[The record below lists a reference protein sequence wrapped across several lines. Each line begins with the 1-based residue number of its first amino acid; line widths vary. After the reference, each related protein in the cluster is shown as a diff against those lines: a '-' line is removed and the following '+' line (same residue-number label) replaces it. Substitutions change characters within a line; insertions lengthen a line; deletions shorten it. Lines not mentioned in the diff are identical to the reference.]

1 MVLDYNG
8 TRIGGDQDLDPG
20 APNQKN
26 ITFRN
31 QTKILPKQQQKTNTD
46 QNQMAG
52 VFARFNS
59 WFRLKLFHIQVVK
72 TYTGGPGIKNDNLFT
87 PVGESS

>member
-1 MVLDYNG
+1 MEHELEVPG
-8 TRIGGDQDLDPG
+8 TLHPG
-20 APNQKN
+20 PQTHKKN
-26 ITFRN
+26 NFRN
-31 QTKILPKQQQKTNTD
+31 QTKKPPQQQKKTKID

-72 TYTGGPGIKNDNLFT
+72 KYTGGPGIKNDTIFT
-87 PVGESS
+87 PQGESSYT